1 MNLKKAK
8 ELYKFAHKHF
18 KNQKQIDQA
27 HQAEK
32 KLEKLGMEGKMVDD
46 QFKFESFNLSFA
58 EYLNECY
65 VFDRY
70 LDFLLEY
77 DMKLDVIQPN
87 QPTQASWGDIKKGFD
102 QAKDPAQRKAH
113 AKEGRKGRKSKLLG
127 AEGSNPKIAKESE
140 SVPEFATKGLS
151 LSPSDESG
159 RVNTCSCA
167 TKECRAACLNKAGR
181 GAMSS
186 VQKARLA
193 KTDFMIDR
201 PHQFMSMLHDEIGAH
216 TRSAAKKGKRA
227 AVRLNVVSDIPYEK
241 LHPEI
246 FHEHPDVQFY
256 DYTKIHGRLM
266 NPDGSPKQLP
276 KNYHVTFSS
285 TGVHKESNWKHVR
298 QHLDNGG
305 VAAMVFAVPA
315 GRGKKKGG
323 DLPTHVH
330 DEKTG
335 KRYRVI
341 DGDIH
346 DHRHLDHIY
355 NDAQAGEGLI
365 AGLRIKGGK
374 KMLEKAGDFAVKVQP
389 GQSHVSVPSIHD

>member
-1 MNLKKAK
+1 
-8 ELYKFAHKHF
+8 
-18 KNQKQIDQA
+18 
-27 HQAEK
+27 
-32 KLEKLGMEGKMVDD
+32 
-46 QFKFESFNLSFA
+46 
-58 EYLNECY
+58 
-65 VFDRY
+65 
-70 LDFLLEY
+70 
-77 DMKLDVIQPN
+77 
-87 QPTQASWGDIKKGFD
+87 
-102 QAKDPAQRKAH
+102 
-113 AKEGRKGRKSKLLG
+113 
-127 AEGSNPKIAKESE
+127 
-140 SVPEFATKGLS
+140 
-151 LSPSDESG
+151 
-159 RVNTCSCA
+159 
-167 TKECRAACLNKAGR
+167 
-181 GAMSS
+181 
-186 VQKARLA
+186 
-193 KTDFMIDR
+193 
-201 PHQFMSMLHDEIGAH
+201 
-216 TRSAAKKGKRA
+216 
-227 AVRLNVVSDIPYEK
+227 
-241 LHPEI
+241 
-246 FHEHPDVQFY
+246 
-256 DYTKIHGRLM
+256 M